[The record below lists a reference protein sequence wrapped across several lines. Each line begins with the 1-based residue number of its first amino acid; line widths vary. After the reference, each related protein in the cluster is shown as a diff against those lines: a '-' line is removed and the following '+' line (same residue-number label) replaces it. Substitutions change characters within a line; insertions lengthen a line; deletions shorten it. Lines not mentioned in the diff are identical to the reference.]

1 MCLYGNRFRILAQSR
16 LNHFQIFSPDTVNIN
31 LVNCFYFL
39 HLFFLTSSQVASV
52 NFAGFDWLILLR
64 EVQYEM
70 YYDDVRIL
78 LWEKVLEKSRLLM
91 LMKGSFLKLLNIS
104 T

>member
-1 MCLYGNRFRILAQSR
+1 M
-16 LNHFQIFSPDTVNIN
+16 
-31 LVNCFYFL
+31 
-39 HLFFLTSSQVASV
+39 ASV
-52 NFAGFDWLILLR
+52 NFAGFDWLILFR

>member
-1 MCLYGNRFRILAQSR
+1 M
-16 LNHFQIFSPDTVNIN
+16 
-31 LVNCFYFL
+31 
-39 HLFFLTSSQVASV
+39 ASV

-78 LWEKVLEKSRLLM
+78 LWEKVLEKNRSLM